1 MRSDLSKYIIV
12 SSKQIPLRFKIRDI
26 LFTTFAWGFWFYL
39 CWDVLV
45 MLEVGLFK
53 ELDLNPDNKMNWDL
67 FFNQLGI
74 SYTFSGL
81 VIAALFGWAIVN
93 TILVI
98 I

>member
-1 MRSDLSKYIIV
+1 
-12 SSKQIPLRFKIRDI
+12 
-26 LFTTFAWGFWFYL
+26 
-39 CWDVLV
+39 